1 MRAGEPERLT
11 FEWRQR
17 MTEISASVEGLE
29 AHKQRL
35 EDLRRYL

>member
-1 MRAGEPERLT
+1 
-11 FEWRQR
+11 
-17 MTEISASVEGLE
+17 MTEITASVEDLE